1 MTMHRLQISLTEWQY
16 HFVREQASR
25 TGQSMAG
32 FIRKLIEQEAE
43 TVQRP
48 VEEDPIWEVVGI
60 GRGGPPYDVSEYD
73 VSERVDEFLYGV
85 QGEIDIEERR
95 RQAIAVSGR
104 FHSGASDIS
113 TKHDEYLA
121 EVLQ

>member
-1 MTMHRLQISLTEWQY
+1 MAMHRLQISIPEWQY
-16 HFVREQASR
+16 RFLREQASR
-25 TGQSMAG
+25 TGQSIAG
-32 FIRKLIEQEAE
+32 FIRKLIEQEAQA
-43 TVQRP
+43 VQRP
-48 VEEDPIWEVVGI
+48 VEEDPIWEIVGI
-60 GRGGPPYDVSEYD
+60 GQGGPPYD

-95 RQAIAVSGR
+95 RRAIAAAGR